1 MKLPKNQLKAK
12 QDPEAKLLMFEHFI
26 FVLHRCY
33 HPKIIGHILKNVQK
47 SKCFC
52 FNEVILLIIIM
63 QTEMKKRSHR
73 KQKQS

>member
-1 MKLPKNQLKAK
+1 MKLPKNKSKAK
-12 QDPEAKLLMFEHFI
+12 QHPEAKLLMFENFI
-26 FVLHRCY
+26 FVLHQCY
-33 HPKIIGHILKNVQK
+33 HPKVIGHILKNVQK

-52 FNEVILLIIIM
+52 FNEVILLIM